1 MNGVNHI
8 FSDESN
14 FKTFIKAE
22 NLSADK
28 EYLIRVHTCIH
39 TYDNIMSFVNM
50 ILSYLPASKIIGSS
64 TSGVICGGDI
74 KTDCCMISVTEFD
87 SAHVKTAVIGLSDG
101 YKGDF
106 RGSVLADIAAETV
119 ISSQSRY
126 MLAFFA
132 RTFMKIGSFVERL
145 NAIKSDLHIIG
156 GLANTPQ
163 NSATSMVKDAFV
175 FDNNG
180 ASNDS
185 VAVAVIDSASM
196 TVNSDLIYV
205 TEPVGSCHTI
215 TDADGI
221 IIRSIDGV
229 NAVEWYQRQL
239 GIDLEQGNSADTTVL
254 FPLVRSDH
262 GDIPWALAYSS
273 QKGSDR
279 VFADEPDPIM
289 YVPSEAKAGERV
301 RISYSSIQKTV
312 ELCEEVCRKISDD
325 PAEVLFGYSCVS
337 RQTLFS
343 NCAKWELTP
352 FANTNLSGAL
362 VAGEIGNIKN
372 MNRYCNYSFAVSALA
387 ESGRR
392 IRINTDIL
400 RENSTELV
408 NHQEHIVKYLI
419 NYSKSAEENN
429 GLLRRR
435 QEIKDTL
442 FIDDETGIGNLTKY
456 SYDFSL
462 GKFDKICLLNL
473 RNEGLLNAF
482 MSKSKFLSCLDRFH
496 KEIINYIGDDGFDCY
511 IYKKS
516 SLIITGS
523 PNVCDGEF
531 IDRMKAV
538 QEFVPDFKF
547 AGYVPVSEFAVVM
560 HEDDMIKKAELTL
573 VSMRSRN
580 IFFLNYTS
588 DLGLEQIHAKRLK
601 MLMILNDAIAN
612 GRVVPYLQGIRNN
625 TVGKITIYESLM
637 RIEDADGVVYT
648 PYHFMDIAKEYGFYP
663 DISYMMISNVLELFR
678 DRSESV
684 TINLNICDI
693 SNYKIVHYILK
704 FLASAPYPDHYI
716 FELTETEEIEDYQI
730 IAEFVDKIHKMGG
743 KIAIDDF
750 GSGFSNIVNIFKI
763 KSDYIKIDGEI
774 VKNINNDIFA
784 LEFLE
789 MIAGWAKKH
798 GKEII
803 AEFIENHEIQ
813 ELIEKNNIGFSQGY
827 LFSKPSDAFELLGN
841 V

>member
-1 MNGVNHI
+1 MNSVNYI
-8 FSDESN
+8 FYGNSD
-14 FKTFIKAE
+14 FGAFVKAE
-22 NLSADK
+22 KLSADK
-28 EYLIRVHTCIH
+28 EYLIRIHTCIH
-39 TYDNIMSFVNM
+39 DYSNIMPFVNM
-50 ILSYLPASKIIGSS
+50 ILSYLPAAKIIGSS
-64 TSGVICGGDI
+64 TSGVICGGGI
-74 KTDCCMISVTEFD
+74 KTDCCMISVTEFETA
-87 SAHVKTAVIGLSDG
+87 SIKTAMIGLSDL
-101 YKGDF
+101 YKGDL
-106 RGSVLADIAAETV
+106 RGSVLADMAADIV
-119 ISSQSRY
+119 ISDKSRY

-132 RTFMKIGSFVERL
+132 RPFIKIGSFVERL
-145 NAIKSDLHIIG
+145 NEKKSNMHIIG
-156 GLANTPQ
+156 GVANTPR
-163 NSATSMVKDAFV
+163 NPMISMARDAFV
-175 FDNNG
+175 FDNNSV
-180 ASNDS
+180 SNDS
-185 VAVAVIDSASM
+185 VAIAVIDSSVM

-215 TDADGI
+215 TDADGM
-221 IIRSIDGV
+221 IIRSIDGE

-239 GIDLEQGNSADTTVL
+239 GIDLEKENSADTTVL

-262 GDIPWALAYSS
+262 GDLPWAVVYSS

-279 VFADEPDPIM
+279 AFADEPDPLM

-312 ELCEEVCRKISDD
+312 ELCEEVCKKISRD

-337 RQTLFS
+337 RQDLFS
-343 NCAKWELTP
+343 NCSKWELTP

-362 VAGEIGNIKN
+362 VAGEIGNLKN
-372 MNRYCNYSFAVSALA
+372 VNRYCNYSFAVSALA

-400 RENSTELV
+400 HENSSELV
-408 NHQEHIVKYLI
+408 NRQEHIVKYLI
-419 NYSKSAEENN
+419 NYSKSTDENN
-429 GLLRRR
+429 GLSIRR

-442 FIDDETGIGNLTKY
+442 FIDDETGLGNLTKY

-462 GKFDKICLLNL
+462 GKFDKICMLTL

-482 MSKSKFLSCLDRFH
+482 VSKSKFQSCLNRFH
-496 KEIINYIGDDGFDCY
+496 KAVIDHIGNEDFDYY

-516 SLIITGS
+516 TLIITGS
-523 PNVCDGEF
+523 SKVSDSEF
-531 IDRMKAV
+531 IDRIKNI
-538 QEFVPDFKF
+538 QEFMTDFKF
-547 AGYVPVSEFAVVM
+547 AGYVPVNEFSIVM

-573 VSMRSRN
+573 VSMRSKN

-588 DLGLEQIHAKRLK
+588 DLGLEQIHARKLK
-601 MLMILNDAIAN
+601 MLKILNDAIAN

-625 TVGKITIYESLM
+625 NVGRITIYESLM
-637 RIEDADGVVYT
+637 RIEDSDGTVYT
-648 PYHFMDIAKEYGFYP
+648 PCHFMDIAKEYGFYS
-663 DISYMMISNVLELFR
+663 DISYMMISQVMELFR
-678 DRSESV
+678 DREESV
-684 TINLNICDI
+684 AINLNICDVY
-693 SNYKIVHYILK
+693 NYKIVHYILK
-704 FLASAPYPDHYI
+704 FLESAPNPDQYI

-730 IAEFVDKIHKMGG
+730 IAEFVDRIHQMGG

-774 VKNINNDIFA
+774 VKNIKNDIFA

-803 AEFIENHEIQ
+803 AEFIENSEIQ
-813 ELIEKNNIGFSQGY
+813 SLIEKNNIGFSQGY
-827 LFSKPSDAFELLGN
+827 LFSKPSDALQVFG
-841 V
+841 

>member
-1 MNGVNHI
+1 MNSVNYI
-8 FSDESN
+8 FSDTLD
-14 FKTFIKAE
+14 FGAFIEAE
-22 NLSADK
+22 KLSAEK
-28 EYLIRVHTCIH
+28 EYLIRIHTCIH
-39 TYDNIMSFVNM
+39 DYNNIMSLVSM

-74 KTDCCMISVTEFD
+74 RTDCCMISVTEFKT
-87 SAHVKTAVIGLSDG
+87 AHVKTAVIGLSNDH
-101 YKGDF
+101 KDDL
-106 RGSVLADIAAETV
+106 RGSILADIVSNAV
-119 ISSQSRY
+119 IGGESRY

-132 RTFMKIGSFVERL
+132 RPFIKIGSFVERL
-145 NAIKSDLHIIG
+145 NDRKNDLHIIG
-156 GLANTPQ
+156 GVANTTQ
-163 NSATSMVKDAFV
+163 NPMISMAEDAFV

-180 ASNDS
+180 VSSDS
-185 VAVAVIDSASM
+185 VAIAVIDSESI
-196 TVNSDLIYV
+196 TVNSDLVYV

-215 TDADGI
+215 TDADGM
-221 IIRSIDGV
+221 IIRSIDGE

-239 GIDLEQGNSADTTVL
+239 GIDLEKENSADTTVL
-254 FPLVRSDH
+254 FPLVRSDYS
-262 GDIPWALAYSS
+262 DMPWALAYSS
-273 QKGSDR
+273 QKVSDR

-289 YVPSEAKAGERV
+289 YVPSEAKIGERV

-312 ELCEEVCRKISDD
+312 ELCEKVCKKINDS

-337 RQTLFS
+337 RQNLFS
-343 NCAKWELTP
+343 NCSKWELMP

-362 VAGEIGNIKN
+362 VAGEIGNIRN
-372 MNRYCNYSFAVSALA
+372 TNRYCNYSFAVSALA

-400 RENSTELV
+400 RENTSELV
-408 NHQEHIVKYLI
+408 NRQEHIVKYLI
-419 NYSKSAEENN
+419 NYSKSADENN
-429 GLLRRR
+429 GLSIRR
-435 QEIKDTL
+435 QEIKDAL
-442 FIDDETGIGNLTKY
+442 FIGDETGMGNLTKY

-462 GKFDKICLLNL
+462 GKFDKICMLTL

-482 MSKSKFLSCLDRFH
+482 MSKSKFQSCLNRFH
-496 KEIINYIGDDGFDCY
+496 KAIIEHIDNDGFECY

-516 SLIITGS
+516 ALIITGS
-523 PNVCDGEF
+523 PTVCDDEF
-531 IDRMKAV
+531 IDKIKNI
-538 QEFVPDFKF
+538 QEFVTDFKF
-547 AGYVPVSEFAVVM
+547 AGYVPVNEFSIVM

-573 VSMRSRN
+573 VSMRSKN

-588 DLGLEQIHAKRLK
+588 DLGLEQIHARKLK
-601 MLMILNDAIAN
+601 MLMILNDVIAN

-625 TVGKITIYESLM
+625 SNGKITIYESLM
-637 RIEDADGVVYT
+637 RIEDSDGTVYT
-648 PYHFMDIAKEYGFYP
+648 PYHFMDIAKEYGFYH
-663 DISYMMISNVLELFR
+663 DISFMMISRVMELFL
-678 DRSESV
+678 DREESV

-693 SNYKIVHYILK
+693 YNYKIVHFILK
-704 FLASAPYPDHYI
+704 FLSSAPNPDHYI
-716 FELTETEEIEDYQI
+716 FELTETEEITDYQI
-730 IAEFVDKIHKMGG
+730 IAEFVDRIHQKGG

-774 VKNINNDIFA
+774 VKNIKNDIFA

-813 ELIEKNNIGFSQGY
+813 ALIEKNNIGFSQGY
-827 LFSKPSDAFELLGN
+827 LFSKPTNACELLG
-841 V
+841 